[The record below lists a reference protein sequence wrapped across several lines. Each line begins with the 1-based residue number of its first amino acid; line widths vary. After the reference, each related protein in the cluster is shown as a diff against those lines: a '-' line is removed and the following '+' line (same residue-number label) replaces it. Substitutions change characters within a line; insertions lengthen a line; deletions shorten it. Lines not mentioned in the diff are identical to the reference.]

1 MRSGQRQT
9 SGRRTGKSARLH
21 DRGDPGRLHIDAEAL
36 LVTAISL
43 RSELSGITLPFSAPS
58 TETSRHSAATAV
70 QQLDDYIVPR
80 LSSLDA
86 PALAVIGGSTGAGKS
101 TLVNSIIGADVTRPG
116 VLRPTTTAP
125 VLVHHPDVAAAF
137 EGDRVLGGLARVS
150 GSAATGPAELEI
162 VASTTLSAGLAIL
175 DAPDI
180 DSVVSQNRQLA
191 GQLLEAADLWVFVTT
206 AARYGDAVPWRF
218 LRDAA
223 ARGVVLALVINR
235 IPPGATAEVV
245 AHFTEMLEAEG
256 LHDAPLFA
264 FEEQT
269 LDDGRLPA
277 SEVDELGSWLEQ
289 VASDRAV
296 RAEVVR
302 RTLTGALG
310 ALSDRA
316 DEVATALADQQR
328 ISDALL
334 ASAAAPFNLARAQ
347 LSTEVRDGTVMR
359 GEVMARWADLV
370 GTGELLRQLQS
381 KLGRWRDRVTAAVTG
396 RPTESD
402 RFQGA
407 LESGVETLVRA
418 RVAEATAA
426 ASEAWRAHPAGA
438 ALLDE
443 ADDDLTRPSPD
454 LPERAES
461 MIRSWQEGLL
471 DLLRTEGANKRS
483 TARALSYGV
492 NGMALV
498 LMVAT
503 FAHTGGLTGAE
514 VAIAGGSSAV
524 GQKLTEALLG
534 DQAVR
539 KLAADARTDLD
550 RRFGVLIDRE
560 ANRYRS
566 QVFDRGFDPGAAERL
581 AGLIQQLRRGVNR

>member
-1 MRSGQRQT
+1 M
-9 SGRRTGKSARLH
+9 
-21 DRGDPGRLHIDAEAL
+21 
-36 LVTAISL
+36 

-58 TETSRHSAATAV
+58 AEASRHSAATAV

-101 TLVNSIIGADVTRPG
+101 TPVNSIIGADVTRPG

-150 GSAATGPAELEI
+150 GSAATGAAELEI

-269 LDDGRLPA
+269 LDGGRLPT
-277 SEVDELGSWLEQ
+277 SEVDELRSWLEQ

-328 ISDALL
+328 S
-334 ASAAAPFNLARAQ
+334 
-347 LSTEVRDGTVMR
+347 
-359 GEVMARWADLV
+359 
-370 GTGELLRQLQS
+370 
-381 KLGRWRDRVTAAVTG
+381 VTACWRRRPHRSTSPG
-396 RPTESD
+396 RSCRP
-402 RFQGA
+402 RC
-407 LESGVETLVRA
+407 
-418 RVAEATAA
+418 ATA
-426 ASEAWRAHPAGA
+426 R
-438 ALLDE
+438 
-443 ADDDLTRPSPD
+443 
-454 LPERAES
+454 
-461 MIRSWQEGLL
+461 
-471 DLLRTEGANKRS
+471 
-483 TARALSYGV
+483 
-492 NGMALV
+492 
-498 LMVAT
+498 
-503 FAHTGGLTGAE
+503 
-514 VAIAGGSSAV
+514 
-524 GQKLTEALLG
+524 
-534 DQAVR
+534 
-539 KLAADARTDLD
+539 
-550 RRFGVLIDRE
+550 
-560 ANRYRS
+560 
-566 QVFDRGFDPGAAERL
+566 
-581 AGLIQQLRRGVNR
+581 

>member
-1 MRSGQRQT
+1 MESNGH
-9 SGRRTGKSARLH
+9 SGRL
-21 DRGDPGRLHIDAEAL
+21 PIDADAL
-36 LVTAISL
+36 LGTAISL
-43 RSELSGITLPFSAPS
+43 RAELHGVTLPFSAP
-58 TETSRHSAATAV
+58 TAETSRHSAAVAV

-101 TLVNSIIGADVTRPG
+101 TLVNSIIGADVTRSG
-116 VLRPTTTAP
+116 VLRPTTTSP

-137 EGDRVLGGLARVS
+137 VGDRVLGGLARVS
-150 GSAATGPAELEI
+150 GGAASGAAELE
-162 VASTTLSAGLAIL
+162 VVSSTTLSAGLAIL

-180 DSVVSQNRQLA
+180 DSVVSQNRRLA

-235 IPPGATAEVV
+235 IPPGASAEVT
-245 AHFTEMLEAEG
+245 AHFSEMLSAEG
-256 LHDAPLFA
+256 LTDAPLFA
-264 FEEQT
+264 FEEQA
-269 LDDGRLPA
+269 LDDGRLPSA
-277 SEVDELGSWLEQ
+277 KVGELRSWLER
-289 VASDRAV
+289 VASDREV

-302 RTLTGALG
+302 RTLTGALA

-316 DEVATALADQQR
+316 DEVAEALADQER
-328 ISDALL
+328 ISEGLI
-334 ASAAAPFNLARAQ
+334 ASATAPFDHARSQLAD
-347 LSTEVRDGTVMR
+347 EVRDGTVMR

-381 KLGRWRDRVTAAVTG
+381 TLGRWRDRVTAAITG

-407 LESGVETLVRA
+407 IENGVETLVRA

-426 ASEAWRAHPAGA
+426 AADAWRAHPAGA
-438 ALLDE
+438 ELL
-443 ADDDLTRPSPD
+443 ADADVDLTRPSPD
-454 LPERAES
+454 LPERAEA

-471 DLLRTEGANKRS
+471 DLLRTEGADKRS
-483 TARALSYGV
+483 TARVLSYGV

-514 VAIAGGSSAV
+514 IAIAGGSSAV

-539 KLAADARTDLD
+539 KLATDARADLD

-560 ANRYRS
+560 ADRYRS
-566 QVFDRGFDPGAAERL
+566 RVLDRGFDPGAAERL
-581 AGLIQQLRRGVNR
+581 GGLTRQLRRGLGR

>member
-1 MRSGQRQT
+1 MADHGD
-9 SGRRTGKSARLH
+9 SGRL
-21 DRGDPGRLHIDAEAL
+21 PIDAEAL
-36 LVTAISL
+36 LATAISL
-43 RSELSGITLPFSAPS
+43 RSELGSISLPFSAP
-58 TETSRHSAATAV
+58 TADASRRAAAAAV
-70 QQLDDYIVPR
+70 QQLDDYVVPR
-80 LSSLDA
+80 LTSLDA

-116 VLRPTTTAP
+116 VLRPTTTSP

-150 GSAATGPAELEI
+150 GGAATGAAELEV

-180 DSVVSQNRQLA
+180 DSVVSHNRQLA
-191 GQLLEAADLWVFVTT
+191 SQLLEAADLWVFVTT

-235 IPPGATAEVV
+235 IPPGATADIS

-269 LDDGRLPA
+269 LDDGRLPGSA
-277 SEVDELGSWLEQ
+277 VDELRSWLEQ
-289 VASDRAV
+289 VASDRVV

-310 ALSDRA
+310 VLSDRA
-316 DEVATALADQQR
+316 DEVVTALDDQQR
-328 ISDALL
+328 ISNGLL
-334 ASAAAPFNLARAQ
+334 ASAIAPFDLARSQ
-347 LSTEVRDGTVMR
+347 LSAEVRDGTVMR

-381 KLGRWRDRVTAAVTG
+381 TLGRWRDRVTAAVTG

-407 LESGVETLVRA
+407 IENGVETLVRA

-426 ASEAWRAHPAGA
+426 AADAWRAHPAGA
-438 ALLDE
+438 ALLAE
-443 ADDDLTRPSPD
+443 VDDDLTRPSHD
-454 LPERAES
+454 LPERAEA

-471 DLLRTEGANKRS
+471 ELLRTEGANKRS
-483 TARALSYGV
+483 TARVLSYGV

-539 KLAADARTDLD
+539 KLAADARADLD

-560 ANRYRS
+560 ADRYREC
-566 QVFDRGFDPGAAERL
+566 VRGGGFDPDAAERL
-581 AGLIQQLRRGVNR
+581 RALTRQLRRGLSR

>member
-1 MRSGQRQT
+1 M
-9 SGRRTGKSARLH
+9 
-21 DRGDPGRLHIDAEAL
+21 
-36 LVTAISL
+36 VTAISL

-101 TLVNSIIGADVTRPG
+101 TLVNSIIGAYVTRPG

-150 GSAATGPAELEI
+150 GSAATGAAELEI

-418 RVAEATAA
+418 RVAEATPRGRGAPPPGGPPPPGA
-426 ASEAWRAHPAGA
+426 GGPPPRPPPPPPPRGGA
-438 ALLDE
+438 AGRRRRGGGGG
-443 ADDDLTRPSPD
+443 RPPRGGGG
-454 LPERAES
+454 PRPPGPP
-461 MIRSWQEGLL
+461 W
-471 DLLRTEGANKRS
+471 
-483 TARALSYGV
+483 SYGV